1 MKGYAKL
8 QECSCLKIASEGSEP
23 CFDPRMRKARKK
35 SREAREEWSPA
46 IGVEGGGAVLWMVGC
61 DAGREE
67 SRAGKVR
74 RCRNSREQI

>member
-8 QECSCLKIASEGSEP
+8 QECLCLKIASEGSEP
-23 CFDPRMRKARKK
+23 CFDPRMRKVRKK

-46 IGVEGGGAVLWMVGC
+46 IGEEGGGGCVLWTGGC
-61 DAGREE
+61 DTGREE

-74 RCRNSREQI
+74 

>member
-35 SREAREEWSPA
+35 SREAREKWSPA
-46 IGVEGGGAVLWMVGC
+46 IGVEGGGGSVVDG
-61 DAGREE
+61 G
-67 SRAGKVR
+67 V
-74 RCRNSREQI
+74 